1 MKKIILF
8 SLIFLMIFPTVAF
21 LQENEENTE
30 LLEQN
35 NDIEQERESSIG
47 ENTLLFQDTFRNIDV
62 VKLNENQMALLM
74 INNQIGYLMT
84 QIQAHGIHTENLV
97 AKHREELAREQEKQ
111 NILKEEQRTKV
122 EKLESRLSEKEAA
135 AIAAGEKVHE
145 LEKKIAVYIGESGL
159 YLKLVLTLII
169 GMIAGL
175 ILGGI
180 LNWKKNRNQIRYNQ
194 KQVQSKE

>member
-1 MKKIILF
+1 
-8 SLIFLMIFPTVAF
+8 MIFPTVAF

>member
-1 MKKIILF
+1 ML
-8 SLIFLMIFPTVAF
+8 LPTFAF

-30 LLEQN
+30 LLEQK
-35 NDIEQERESSIG
+35 NDIEQERENSRG
-47 ENTLLFQDTFRNIDV
+47 EDAFLFQDTFRNIDV

-84 QIQAHGIHTENLV
+84 QIQAHGIQTEILF
-97 AKHREELAREQEKQ
+97 AKHREELAREREKQ
-111 NILKEEQRTKV
+111 SNLKEEYLAKV
-122 EKLESRLSEKEAA
+122 EKLESRLIEKEAA
-135 AIAAGEKVHE
+135 VVAAEKKVHE

-159 YLKLVLTLII
+159 YFKLVLALIV

-180 LNWKKNRNQIRYNQ
+180 LNWKKNRTQIKHNQTQ
-194 KQVQSKE
+194 LQSTK